1 MKMFPIGA
9 LGLMLGAWPVLAEP
23 QVEAGDPLAPRVKG
37 TKGGGAKS
45 DSAGSSQSGPQWGVE
60 IASSF
65 SKQQTLDEFSQAK
78 KKYDGILGSYSPTI
92 VEVCDLSMGTDLRY
106 SARVGL
112 DDRDAADT
120 LCAKLQAAGG
130 ACIVLKN

>member
-1 MKMFPIGA
+1 MRTLLTVA
-9 LGLMLGAWPVLAEP
+9 LGLMLTAVPAFGEP
-23 QVEAGDPLAPRVKG
+23 QVEQEGPLSPCVEG
-37 TKGGGAKS
+37 SSS
-45 DSAGSSQSGPQWGVE
+45 DAGSDQSKDHWGVE

-65 SKQQTLDEFSQAK
+65 SKQETLDAFAK
-78 KKYDGILGSYSPTI
+78 AKDEYSGILGDYSPTI

-112 DDRDAADT
+112 DDRDAADK